1 MKRHFSPCIRLSVNG
16 SRPGRGSAAAK
27 TSLQR
32 RGAIIIFAMLALL
45 LASLMIAAL
54 MRMTV
59 LSHQQMIRDE
69 FRVQAG
75 LLADAGCE
83 RALARLSEQV
93 DWKGDAWKISD
104 DDIASGF
111 GADVLTTVENEP
123 ESNRKL
129 VKVVAQYPV
138 DHPSVVR
145 VIRQR
150 KTP

>member
-1 MKRHFSPCIRLSVNG
+1 MKRHFSSCVRLTTSG
-16 SRPGRGSAAAK
+16 SRFGRGSAPAK
-27 TSLQR
+27 PSLRR
-32 RGAIIIFAMLALL
+32 RGAAIIFAMLALL

-59 LSHQQMIRDE
+59 LSQQQMVRDE

-83 RALARLSEQV
+83 RALVRLSEQA
-93 DWKGDAWKISD
+93 DWKGDVWTFSAAD
-104 DDIASGF
+104 LGSGF
-111 GADVLTTVENEP
+111 GAEVLTTIEDEP
-123 ESNRKL
+123 ESNRKI
-129 VKVVAQYPV
+129 VKIVAEYPV
-138 DHPSVVR
+138 NHSSVVR